1 MYFVCPSHSRR
12 WFVWVGL
19 LAWSVMTTWLGY
31 QVTKMTAND
40 HQDMMMMDVVQQQQR
55 RRGQPALRT
64 HFLDRAHLPFG
75 GGRRRQTVEMASS
88 SLSFQNTS
96 TTTDPSSRSYPQQE
110 QEQQQHEGTKNQTK
124 QPILFVHF
132 HKSGGTAAC
141 HTMLDYSTTLQLTDP
156 LGRPI
161 VDASHNCNA
170 QWAGPATD
178 VRAWSSVTAPAVLT
192 CDMVVGPYST
202 HPVTGQPHQRN
213 NFVAIEVPLN
223 QPTALPCRQ
232 ARNFALMRHPIAR
245 VQSHMRV
252 QEWSPELVLDMFA
265 ALSASR
271 RQAHGHRQQPGPL
284 VANANPQQHQNHSSL
299 GGSLEEHSSGGDS
312 HHNPHERQ
320 PQAWSRALF
329 QHGSSKAPSVFKTNQ
344 QNSHSNHDIW
354 VSRLYPCINNMVIRQ
369 LLGLERFL
377 DPRPITEQDWN
388 RARDIVNQ
396 FQVFVPTEQQ
406 HHPLVLQLLQDQLP
420 EYHQALVRKQALYE
434 KARSSQIHGS
444 TTTTTT
450 HAPTRTTTTR
460 LHPTTRTNPLPGAL
474 QTRLQERQR
483 QQRRQQQ
490 QQQQREPIAYHP
502 SPELLQLL
510 YQENEYDLMLYE
522 YVHERLGLGP
532 WIDPWKQYL
541 VTNTSTT
548 ITTTTSA
555 TNPFTT
561 TAVSS

>member
-75 GGRRRQTVEMASS
+75 GGGRRQTVERSS
-88 SLSFQNTS
+88 SSSPLFQNTS
-96 TTTDPSSRSYPQQE
+96 TWTDPSSRSYPQQE
-110 QEQQQHEGTKNQTK
+110 QQHERTTNQTK

-202 HPVTGQPHQRN
+202 NPSTGEPHQRN

-223 QPTALPCRQ
+223 QPTALPCPQ

-271 RQAHGHRQQPGPL
+271 REAHGHRQGGPP
-284 VANANPQQHQNHSSL
+284 VATSNPQQHQNHSSL
-299 GGSLEEHSSGGDS
+299 GEPLEEHSSGGDS

-329 QHGSSKAPSVFKTNQ
+329 QHGSSKAPFKAHP

-377 DPRPITEQDWN
+377 DPRPITQQDWN

-406 HHPLVLQLLQDQLP
+406 QHPLVLQLLQDQLP
-420 EYHQALVRKQALYE
+420 EYHQALVRKQALHE
-434 KARSSQIHGS
+434 KARSSQIHG

-450 HAPTRTTTTR
+450 TMTHAPPRTMATR

-483 QQRRQQQ
+483 QQRRQ
-490 QQQQREPIAYHP
+490 PISYHP

-541 VTNTSTT
+541 VTNTSAT
-548 ITTTTSA
+548 ITTTSA
-555 TNPFTT
+555 TNPSTT
-561 TAVSS
+561 TTVSS